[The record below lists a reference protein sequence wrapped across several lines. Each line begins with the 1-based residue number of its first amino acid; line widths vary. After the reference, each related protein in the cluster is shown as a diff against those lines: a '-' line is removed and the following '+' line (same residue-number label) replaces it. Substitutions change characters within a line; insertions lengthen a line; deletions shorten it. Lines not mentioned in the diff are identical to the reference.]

1 MKPDEQIEMLGNGPL
16 PQDFK
21 KRAYLAA
28 NEFALYKEDA
38 LKYLQWCKANGY
50 EVLGYE
56 IWFPTNPG
64 PTTLIASGIAGGNGD
79 ADTCYNF
86 ILNDDF
92 TEEEKKHGLNIVFN
106 ICVDAE

>member
-1 MKPDEQIEMLGNGPL
+1 MLGNGPL

-21 KRAYLAA
+21 ERAYLAA

-64 PTTLIASGIAGGNGD
+64 PAPLLAGGNGD

-92 TEEEKKHGLNIVFN
+92 AEEEKKRGLNIVFN
-106 ICVDAE
+106 ICVDAD